1 MYVRLSDI
9 ERAARDF
16 SAKSKTLRNYHEQL
30 NNEIDAVKSKY
41 LEDIKAA
48 SIEAGE
54 SYQMLL
60 TLINDAS
67 DLFKDKK
74 SMIVSGVKFG
84 YQKKKGK
91 LEIVNE
97 DVTIDKLKELY
108 GDKADLYINTK
119 SSVIKK
125 ALDSLPASDLKK
137 LGVNIVQDTDVAF
150 IKLTDDEVQKLIDAM
165 VKESAKVA
173 EW

>member
-30 NNEIDAVKSKY
+30 NNEIDAIKSKY

-173 EW
+173 E

>member
-9 ERAARDF
+9 EKAARDF

-30 NNEIDAVKSKY
+30 NSEVDAIKSKY

-74 SMIVSGVKFG
+74 SMTVSGVKFG

-91 LEIVNE
+91 LEIINE
-97 DVTIDKLKELY
+97 DATIAKLKELY
-108 GDKADLYINTK
+108 GDNASLYINTK
-119 SSVIKK
+119 MSVVKK

-150 IKLTDDEVQKLIDAM
+150 VKLTDDEVQKLIEAM

-173 EW
+173 E

>member
-1 MYVRLSDI
+1 MYVKLSDI

-30 NNEIDAVKSKY
+30 NSEIDAIKSKY
-41 LEDIKAA
+41 LEDIKTA
-48 SIEAGE
+48 SVEAGE

-74 SMIVSGVKFG
+74 SMTVSGVKFG

-97 DVTIDKLKELY
+97 DATIAKLKELY
-108 GDKADLYINTK
+108 GDNASLYINTK
-119 SSVIKK
+119 ISVVKK
-125 ALDSLPASDLKK
+125 ALDNLPASDLKK

-150 IKLTDDEVQKLIDAM
+150 VKLTDDEVQKLIEAM
-165 VKESAKVA
+165 IKESAKVA
-173 EW
+173 E